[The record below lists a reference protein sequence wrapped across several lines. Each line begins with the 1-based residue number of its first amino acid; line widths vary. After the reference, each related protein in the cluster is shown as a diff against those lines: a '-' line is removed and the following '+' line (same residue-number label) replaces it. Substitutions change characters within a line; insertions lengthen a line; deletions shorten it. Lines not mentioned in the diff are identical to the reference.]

1 MQIKSLFGLSSFPLT
16 MLLFLAPIVLLCPTS
31 LGAVRKVH
39 EVNVHTWSDA
49 DGAIICIFSHF
60 LLHKKQ
66 GIFSDSADLV
76 KLLYYSLPGVEGKFQ
91 CLFYDQSWF
100 INNFDHV
107 YFLWHTKV
115 NRFKKSS
122 AESLSQLFHV
132 NRSVDYNVQCIL
144 LLNTWIKVAQF
155 KVSRKWSVYRQFDT
169 QHLFEAPLRDLY
181 LLIQNRLNASLVP
194 ILRLFKYFKNKK
206 YVKTEERTVLACW
219 FPKGQN
225 QSRRQQLLNNSFTQ
239 IPHSSFFTG
248 VLHGHLSDHLIRP
261 ISAQKIASRSIPD
274 VFVNRKIPQCSRT
287 CSQNNHLRADEIIRN
302 LWASINVMNCNY
314 IQYIFYFFVI
324 LSF

>member
-144 LLNTWIKVAQF
+144 LLNTWIKIAQF
-155 KVSRKWSVYRQFDT
+155 KVSRKWSVY
-169 QHLFEAPLRDLY
+169 
-181 LLIQNRLNASLVP
+181 
-194 ILRLFKYFKNKK
+194 
-206 YVKTEERTVLACW
+206 W
-219 FPKGQN
+219 
-225 QSRRQQLLNNSFTQ
+225 
-239 IPHSSFFTG
+239 
-248 VLHGHLSDHLIRP
+248 
-261 ISAQKIASRSIPD
+261 
-274 VFVNRKIPQCSRT
+274 
-287 CSQNNHLRADEIIRN
+287 
-302 LWASINVMNCNY
+302 
-314 IQYIFYFFVI
+314 
-324 LSF
+324 